1 MTYGEK
7 TVRSAVFVNEH
18 GSAEKLKRTPFM
30 FGGFNE
36 LWLQELIAENPSILP
51 TADVGAEYA
60 PLICIGR
67 EVPVGRCETK
77 GYIDNL
83 YISPSGHIVI
93 VETKLFRNQESRR
106 TVVAQ
111 VIDYA
116 KELQQWDAEMLNEV
130 AADYFYKTEGQ
141 AAKII
146 DVMARH
152 GLLTMSD
159 EAKLIDNINRNLES
173 ASFLLMIVGDGI
185 RTGVQ
190 QLADFLNENTS
201 MRFNLALAEMEVYQ
215 LSNGVVV
222 VPNLLTKTTI
232 IERQLTTTESM
243 GLASYSKQENN
254 KPKPYIQKPVLSRRE
269 FINRFAENGGY
280 DADLITEFIC
290 DIESIDGLSIA
301 IAPTE
306 LTVRFSPDDGH
317 SYALLTFSIASD
329 HSDIWVMPGRIK
341 AALEKH
347 GRFPFEA
354 DQFLDFY
361 KNYVNI
367 QRCKT
372 PPYENI
378 SGFYYANVDS
388 VFKNTKKFISAAEQ
402 FAVAVTVK
410 E

>member
-7 TVRSAVFVNEH
+7 SVRTAVFVNEH
-18 GSAEKLKRTPFM
+18 GATERIKRTPFM
-30 FGGFNE
+30 FGNFNE

-51 TADVGAEYA
+51 TADIGEEYA

-67 EVPVGRCETK
+67 EVPVGQGETK

-83 YISPSGHIVI
+83 FISPSGHLVI
-93 VETKLFRNQESRR
+93 VETKLFRNQEARR

-116 KELQQWDAEMLNEV
+116 KELQQWDAEMLDEV
-130 AADYFYKTEGQ
+130 AADYFYRTEGQ
-141 AAKII
+141 ASKII
-146 DVMARH
+146 DVMAKY
-152 GLLTMSD
+152 GFLTMSD
-159 EAKLIDNINRNLES
+159 ESTLVDNINQNLES

-185 RTGVQ
+185 RTGVK

-222 VPNLLTKTTI
+222 VPNILTKTTI
-232 IERQLTTTESM
+232 IERHLTTSKIM
-243 GLASYSKQENN
+243 GIASFEKKDSIKT
-254 KPKPYIQKPVLSRRE
+254 KPYIQKPILSRRE

-280 DADLITEFIC
+280 DADQITEFIC
-290 DIESIDGLSIA
+290 DIEAIDGLSVG

-306 LTVRFSPDDGH
+306 LTIRFSPDDGYT
-317 SYALLTFSIASD
+317 YALLTFSIASD
-329 HSDIWVMPGRIK
+329 HSDVWVMPGRIK

-347 GRFPFEA
+347 GRFSFDADPFLEV
-354 DQFLDFY
+354 Y
-361 KNYVNI
+361 KNFINTN
-367 QRCKT
+367 RCKT

-378 SGFYYANVDS
+378 SGFYYANVDAILQ
-388 VFKNTKKFISAAEQ
+388 NTKKFISAAEQ
-402 FAVAVTVK
+402 FAVAIK
-410 E
+410 

>member
-7 TVRSAVFVNEH
+7 SVRTAVFVNEH

-51 TADVGAEYA
+51 TADIGEEYA

-67 EVPVGRCETK
+67 EVPVGRGETK

-83 YISPSGHIVI
+83 FISPSGHIVI
-93 VETKLFRNQESRR
+93 VETKLFRNQEARR

-116 KELQQWDAEMLNEV
+116 KELQQWNAEMLDEV
-130 AADYFYKTEGQ
+130 AAEYFYQTEGQ

-146 DVMARH
+146 DVMAKH

-159 EAKLIDNINRNLES
+159 ESKFVDNINRNLES

-215 LSNGVVV
+215 LPNGVVV

-232 IERQLTTTESM
+232 IERNLLATKNI
-243 GLASYSKQENN
+243 GLSSFGKQDSSKQ
-254 KPKPYIQKPVLSRRE
+254 KPYVQKPILSRRE
-269 FINRFAENGGY
+269 FINRFAANGGY
-280 DADLITEFIC
+280 DADQITEFIC
-290 DIESIDGLSIA
+290 DIEAIDGLSVG

-306 LTVRFSPDDGH
+306 LTIRFSPDDGYT
-317 SYALLTFSIASD
+317 YALLTFSIASD
-329 HSDIWVMPGRIK
+329 HSDMWIMPGRIK

-347 GRFPFEA
+347 GRFTFEA
-354 DQFLDFY
+354 DPFLEFF
-361 KNYVNI
+361 KNYVNVK
-367 QRCKT
+367 RCKT
-372 PPYENI
+372 PPYENM
-378 SGFYYANVDS
+378 SGFYYANVDD
-388 VFKNTKKFISAAEQ
+388 VLQNTKKFISAAEQ
-402 FAVAVTVK
+402 FAVAVAIK